1 MFSDLNMAEIYKVIV
16 CLRPGPTNG
25 FTFGKSSADCDQ
37 NKRKKKVQNCKF
49 HIFMEEFAEKMEES
63 KTILENWMKYLN
75 LG

>member
-25 FTFGKSSADCDQ
+25 FTFGKISADCDQ
-37 NKRKKKVQNCKF
+37 NKRKEKRFKIANSTF
-49 HIFMEEFAEKMEES
+49 SWRNLLKMEES
-63 KTILENWMKYLN
+63 KTILEIWMKYLN